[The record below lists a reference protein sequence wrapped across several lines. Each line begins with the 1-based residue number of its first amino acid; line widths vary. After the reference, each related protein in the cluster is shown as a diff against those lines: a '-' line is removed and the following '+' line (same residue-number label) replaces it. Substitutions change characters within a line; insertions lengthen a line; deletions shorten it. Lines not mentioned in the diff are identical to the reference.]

1 MFRRRDLNGAP
12 TVRATYANGQE
23 TPLCTTVAAGEVKV
37 ATIEHLMSALAA
49 CGVDN
54 AEIELDGPEVP
65 IMDGSAAPFVFLVEC
80 AGIEVQEAPR
90 WAICILKTVEIDEGG
105 RHASL
110 SPARRFW
117 IDFEIDFDS
126 EVVSRQAW
134 SGGINNQQFKSDLA
148 RARTFGFL
156 QEVDHLRRNG
166 LARGGSLDNAVVIDG
181 NGVMN
186 EGGLRFE
193 DEFVRHKVLDSI
205 GDLYLAGA
213 PILGRFTGHKT
224 GHAMNL
230 RLLRALF
237 ADESAWCWVDLARAD
252 RAPGASVPP
261 ARAVAARTPDT
272 VAGQAPPP
280 PAARGRRWR
289 RDRGEWGSPVRRL
302 RRTGLLPIV
311 PRVRC
316 GASEPDLGPHG
327 AGGPCPSLDS
337 KAMDSS

>member
-1 MFRRRDLNGAP
+1 VIGGDSGYQQTLKNAIHCSGVGLHSGAKIAMTLKPGTPDGGIVFRRRDLDGAP
-12 TVRATYANGQE
+12 TVRASYLQAQE
-23 TPLCTTVAAGEVKV
+23 TPLCTTIADGAVKV

-49 CGVDN
+49 CGIDN
-54 AEIELDGPEVP
+54 AEVDLDGPEVP

-80 AGIEVQEAPR
+80 AGIQVQEAPR
-90 WAICILKTVEIDEGG
+90 RAIRILKTVEVADHG
-105 RHASL
+105 RYASL
-110 SPARRFW
+110 SPARSFR

-126 EVVSRQAW
+126 DVVSRQAW
-134 SGGINNQQFKSDLA
+134 SGGINRQQYKTDLA

-156 QEVDHLRRNG
+156 QEVDQLRQHG

-230 RLLRALF
+230 RLLQALF
-237 ADESAWCWVDLARAD
+237 ADDSAWCWVDLARAD
-252 RAPGASVPP
+252 MAPGASVPP
-261 ARAVAARTPDT
+261 ARAVAAR
-272 VAGQAPPP
+272 A
-280 PAARGRRWR
+280 
-289 RDRGEWGSPVRRL
+289 
-302 RRTGLLPIV
+302 
-311 PRVRC
+311 
-316 GASEPDLGPHG
+316 
-327 AGGPCPSLDS
+327 
-337 KAMDSS
+337 

>member
-1 MFRRRDLNGAP
+1 MGALRGLHQFDAEGGRPAFGAGDPVVGGDSGYQQTLKNSIHCSGVGLHSGAKIAMTLKPGSADSGIVFRRRDLDGKP
-12 TVRATYANGQE
+12 SVRASHVSGQE
-23 TPLCTTVAAGEVKV
+23 TPLCTTIAEGEAKV

-54 AEIELDGPEVP
+54 AVVELDGPEVP

-80 AGIEVQEAPR
+80 AGIEVQNAPR
-90 WAICILKTVEIDEGG
+90 KAIRILKTVEIDDGG

-110 SPARRFW
+110 SPARSFW
-117 IDFEIDFDS
+117 IDFDIDFDS
-126 EVVSRQAW
+126 QVVARQSW
-134 SGGINNQQFKSDLA
+134 SGGINRQQYKSDLA

-213 PILGRFTGHKT
+213 PIMGRFTGHKT

-237 ADESAWCWVDLARAD
+237 ADDSAWCWVNLARAD
-252 RAPGASVPP
+252 MAPGASVPP
-261 ARAVAARTPDT
+261 ARAVAAR
-272 VAGQAPPP
+272 A
-280 PAARGRRWR
+280 
-289 RDRGEWGSPVRRL
+289 
-302 RRTGLLPIV
+302 
-311 PRVRC
+311 
-316 GASEPDLGPHG
+316 
-327 AGGPCPSLDS
+327 
-337 KAMDSS
+337 

>member
-1 MFRRRDLNGAP
+1 MGALRGLHPFDAEGGRSAFGVGDAVVGGDSGYQQTLKNAIHCSGVGLHSGAKIAMTLKPGAADSGIVFRRRDLDGKP
-12 TVRATYANGQE
+12 SVRASHLSGQE
-23 TPLCTTVAAGEVKV
+23 TPLCTTIAEGDVRI

-54 AEIELDGPEVP
+54 AEVEIDGPEVP

-80 AGIEVQEAPR
+80 AGIAVQNAPR
-90 WAICILKTVEIDEGG
+90 KAIRILKTVEIYDGG

-110 SPARRFW
+110 SPARSFW

-126 EVVSRQAW
+126 EVVARQSW
-134 SGGINNQQFKSDLA
+134 SGGINRQQFKSDVA

-237 ADESAWCWVDLARAD
+237 ADDSAWCWVDLARAD
-252 RAPGASVPP
+252 LAPGASVPP
-261 ARAVAARTPDT
+261 ARAVAAR
-272 VAGQAPPP
+272 A
-280 PAARGRRWR
+280 
-289 RDRGEWGSPVRRL
+289 
-302 RRTGLLPIV
+302 
-311 PRVRC
+311 
-316 GASEPDLGPHG
+316 
-327 AGGPCPSLDS
+327 
-337 KAMDSS
+337 

>member
-1 MFRRRDLNGAP
+1 VGGDGGYQQTLKNAIHCSGVGLHSGAKIAMTLKPGAANGGIVFRRRDLNGQP
-12 TVRATYANGQE
+12 CVRASYLSGQE
-23 TPLCTTVAAGEVKV
+23 TPLCTTIAEGGVKV

-54 AEIELDGPEVP
+54 AEVELDGPEVP

-80 AGIEVQEAPR
+80 AGIQVQDAPR
-90 WAICILKTVEIDEGG
+90 KAIRILKTVEIDDGG

-110 SPARRFW
+110 APSRSFW

-126 EVVSRQAW
+126 TVVARQTW
-134 SGGINNQQFKSDLA
+134 SGGINRQQFKSDLA
-148 RARTFGFL
+148 RARTFGFR
-156 QEVDHLRRNG
+156 QEVDHLRQNG

-237 ADESAWCWVDLARAD
+237 ADDSAWCWVDMARAD
-252 RAPGASVPP
+252 LAPGASVPP
-261 ARAVAARTPDT
+261 ARAVAAR
-272 VAGQAPPP
+272 A
-280 PAARGRRWR
+280 
-289 RDRGEWGSPVRRL
+289 
-302 RRTGLLPIV
+302 
-311 PRVRC
+311 
-316 GASEPDLGPHG
+316 
-327 AGGPCPSLDS
+327 
-337 KAMDSS
+337 

>member
-1 MFRRRDLNGAP
+1 MGALRGVHPFDAEGDRTASSVGDPVVGGDRSYQQTLKNAIHCSGVGLHSGAKIAMTLKPGSADSGIVFRRRDLNGAP
-12 TVRATYANGQE
+12 TVRATYTNGQE

-90 WAICILKTVEIDEGG
+90 RAICILKTVEIDEGG

-237 ADESAWCWVDLARAD
+237 ADESAWCWVELARAD

-261 ARAVAARTPDT
+261 ARAVAAR
-272 VAGQAPPP
+272 A
-280 PAARGRRWR
+280 
-289 RDRGEWGSPVRRL
+289 
-302 RRTGLLPIV
+302 
-311 PRVRC
+311 
-316 GASEPDLGPHG
+316 
-327 AGGPCPSLDS
+327 
-337 KAMDSS
+337 

>member
-1 MFRRRDLNGAP
+1 MGTLRGLHSLDTESARRASTARVSDPVIGGDSGYQHTIKNEIHCSGVGLHSGAKIAMTLKPGAPDSGIVFRRKDLAGAP
-12 TVRATYANGQE
+12 SVRALHKYGQE
-23 TPLCTTVAAGEVKV
+23 TPLCTTVANNEAKV

-49 CGVDN
+49 CGIDN
-54 AEIELDGPEVP
+54 AEIDLDGAEVP

-80 AGIEVQEAPR
+80 AGILVQEAPR
-90 WAICILKTVEIDEGG
+90 KAIRILKTVEIDDGD

-110 SPARRFW
+110 APARSFW
-117 IDFEIDFDS
+117 IDFEIDFNSD
-126 EVVSRQAW
+126 VVSRQTW
-134 SGGINNQQFKSDLA
+134 SGGINRQQFKSDLA

-156 QEVDHLRRNG
+156 QEVDQLRQHG

-213 PILGRFTGHKT
+213 PILGRFTGKKT

-237 ADESAWCWVDLARAD
+237 ADDSAWCWVDMARAD
-252 RAPGASVPP
+252 LAPGASVPP
-261 ARAVAARTPDT
+261 ARAVAAR
-272 VAGQAPPP
+272 A
-280 PAARGRRWR
+280 
-289 RDRGEWGSPVRRL
+289 
-302 RRTGLLPIV
+302 
-311 PRVRC
+311 
-316 GASEPDLGPHG
+316 
-327 AGGPCPSLDS
+327 
-337 KAMDSS
+337 

>member
-1 MFRRRDLNGAP
+1 MGALRGVHPFDAEGDRTASSVGDPVVGGDRSYQQTLKNAIHCSGVGLHSGAKIAMTLKPGSADSGIVFRRRDLNGAP

-237 ADESAWCWVDLARAD
+237 ADESAWCWVELARAD

-261 ARAVAARTPDT
+261 ARAVAAR
-272 VAGQAPPP
+272 A
-280 PAARGRRWR
+280 
-289 RDRGEWGSPVRRL
+289 
-302 RRTGLLPIV
+302 
-311 PRVRC
+311 
-316 GASEPDLGPHG
+316 
-327 AGGPCPSLDS
+327 
-337 KAMDSS
+337 

>member
-1 MFRRRDLNGAP
+1 MGALRGVDPFDAEGVRAPSSVGDPVVGGDSGYQQTLKNAIHCSGIGLHSGAKISMTLNPGAANSGIVFRRRDLGGKP
-12 TVRATYANGQE
+12 VVRACYATAQE
-23 TPLCTTVAAGEVKV
+23 TPLCTTVAEGPVKV

-54 AEIELDGPEVP
+54 AEIDLDGPEVP

-80 AGIEVQEAPR
+80 AGIETQPAPR
-90 WAICILKTVEIDEGG
+90 RAIRILKTIAIDDGA

-110 SPARRFW
+110 APSRSFW

-126 EVVSRQAW
+126 EVIARQAW
-134 SGGINNQQFKSDLA
+134 SGGINRQQFKSDLA

-186 EGGLRFE
+186 EGGLRFD

-213 PILGRFTGHKT
+213 PILGRFSGHKT
-224 GHAMNL
+224 GHATNL
-230 RLLRALF
+230 RLLRAVF
-237 ADESAWCWVDLARAD
+237 ADDSAWCWVDLARPD
-252 RAPGASVPP
+252 IMPGASVPP
-261 ARAVAARTPDT
+261 ARAVAAR
-272 VAGQAPPP
+272 A
-280 PAARGRRWR
+280 
-289 RDRGEWGSPVRRL
+289 
-302 RRTGLLPIV
+302 
-311 PRVRC
+311 
-316 GASEPDLGPHG
+316 
-327 AGGPCPSLDS
+327 
-337 KAMDSS
+337 